1 MVNLTDIRVDLE
13 EERGENREFS
23 VEVNEGG
30 TSSHH
35 SVTVEDDDYQQLA
48 PEDVSHQELVAE
60 SFRFLLEREPKSSIL
75 SSFDLTVI
83 GNYFPEYEDEIR
95 ERLQG

>member
-1 MVNLTDIRVDLE
+1 MTDIRVELE
-13 EERGENREFS
+13 EERAKNMEFS

-30 TSSHH
+30 TSSNHR
-35 SVTVEDDDYQQLA
+35 VTVENDDYQQLA
-48 PEDVSHQELVAE
+48 PEGISCQELVAE

-75 SSFDLTVI
+75 SGFDLTVI
-83 GNYFPEYEDEIR
+83 GNYFPEYENEIT